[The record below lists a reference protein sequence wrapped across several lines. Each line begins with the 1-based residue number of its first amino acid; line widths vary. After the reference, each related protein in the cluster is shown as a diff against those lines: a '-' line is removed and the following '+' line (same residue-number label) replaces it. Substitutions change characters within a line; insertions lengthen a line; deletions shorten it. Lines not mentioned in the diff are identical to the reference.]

1 MVKEGAGYNVSFNVD
16 SKKGASMK
24 ASFPDEEVLRSFLMT
39 FRQFMAPS
47 EAVHIN
53 RVLNICWKKLEPNNK
68 LRDELIEAR
77 TSWRKALKNNG
88 IGLVF
93 NEQELSPERVADLW
107 MNGHYFHNDDDKYK
121 ALENML
127 GYELAFVKAHF
138 MEFLIQATNIIIYL
152 GHLVAYALKN
162 NLFRF

>member
-1 MVKEGAGYNVSFNVD
+1 
-16 SKKGASMK
+16 
-24 ASFPDEEVLRSFLMT
+24 MT
-39 FRQFMAPS
+39 FRQFMAPN

-53 RVLNICWKKLEPNNK
+53 HVLNICWKKLEPNNK

-138 MEFLIQATNIIIYL
+138 MEFLIQATNIIIYV